1 MFDLGA
7 DRMSVDMRWMGSFG
21 TDRMGGVLGVGR
33 MGVNVSCMRSLR
45 MNGRRGVLGADRGA
59 RKHERDKSG
68 KDKSLR
74 SGHASILS
82 ALQ

>member
-7 DRMSVDMRWMGSFG
+7 DRMSVDMRWMRSFG
-21 TDRMGGVLGVGR
+21 ADRMRGVLGAGWMDGNMSR
-33 MGVNVSCMRSLR
+33 MRSLS

-59 RKHERDKSG
+59 RKNERDKNG

-74 SGHASILS
+74 SGHARILS